1 MTKKINKTRF
11 QRRAAS
17 QLIATAGLLAVS
29 PISFGADIMLEEVI
43 VTAQKRSENINDVAM
58 SVSALGEEYIN
69 RLDLDSMDDLQKVVP
84 GFHATIS
91 TYGTPIYTIRGVG
104 FQDTSLAASPTVSVY
119 VDEMPVPYSIISN
132 YANLD
137 ISRTEILKGPQGILF
152 GNNATGGAINYIANK
167 PSDEFGAGIEVG
179 YARFGTVDLDGYIN
193 VPVSENLAFRL
204 AGKMTK
210 SDGWQKSTTTDE
222 ELGDRDFSVGRASV
236 AWDPVETVRFL
247 GTVTYG
253 QDKSDTIAPQF
264 FRAVVQNAQ
273 TPLDPGFLNFPAA
286 GSDNRDADW
295 SQCINNS
302 PTEDPDGCVSLAAD
316 NEYVHSNIRLEV
328 DLNSTMQLTS
338 LTSYQKFDRF
348 QPVESDGTTFRNYE
362 SVQMGEMETFYQE
375 VRISGLQDNGA
386 NWVAGAN
393 FQVDDTVDTFL
404 QSYSASSSSQI
415 FGLNLGPT
423 RPLSD
428 QEVETWAVFGNVEYP
443 IGDFTVHGG
452 ARYTDQTRDFI
463 GCGQD
468 GGDGSWSTIS
478 QGIQNLLITG
488 NPFVNSSFPDTT
500 QGPGIDAGPAGCGT
514 TNEPPQFLP
523 GYVNDSLDEDNFSWR
538 LGSKWQATDSTMF
551 YGNVSKG
558 YKAGSFPTAA
568 TARSL
573 QLIPAVQ
580 ESLLAYELGVKAS
593 LLSGRLQLNGA
604 TFFYDYED
612 KQIRGSVL
620 DPVFGPLGALV
631 NVPESEVK
639 GFEVFATGLVSEGLT
654 IRAGV
659 SYSDSEIKGGFSNF
673 NYLGQQQDFTG
684 ESFPHAPEW
693 QGSFDVS
700 YERMFSSGLLGYVG
714 ALVSYQDDTYAGF
727 GELSELQ
734 IDSYTLLDMRAGIE
748 AGDWG
753 VRIWGKNLT
762 DEYYWRQVTREF
774 GDALVRYAGH
784 PRSYGITF
792 SYKWQ

>member
-1 MTKKINKTRF
+1 MTKRKAMPQVI
-11 QRRAAS
+11 AA
-17 QLIATAGLLAVS
+17 AGLLTIVPVGYA
-29 PISFGADIMLEEVI
+29 AEMMLEEVI
-43 VTAQKRSENINDVAM
+43 VTAQKRSENINEVAM
-58 SVSALGEEYIN
+58 SVTALGEEYIN

-84 GFHATIS
+84 GFHATVS

-119 VDEMPVPYSIISN
+119 VDEMPVPYSILSG

-167 PSDEFGAGIEVG
+167 PSDEFGAEVELG
-179 YARFGTVDLDGYIN
+179 YARFGTVDFDGHVNI
-193 VPVSENLAFRL
+193 PVSDSLSFRL
-204 AGKMTK
+204 AGKIIK
-210 SDGWQKSTTTDE
+210 SDGWQKSTTTDN
-222 ELGDRDFSVGRASV
+222 ELGDRDFSLARFSA
-236 AWDPVETVRFL
+236 AWDPTEKVRVL

-253 QDKSDTIAPQF
+253 QDKSDTPAPQF
-264 FRAVVQNAQ
+264 FQAVVQNAQ
-273 TPLDPGFLNFPAA
+273 TPLDPGFLNFPKA
-286 GSDNRDADW
+286 GSENREADW
-295 SQCINNS
+295 SSCINNS
-302 PTEDPDGCVSLAAD
+302 PTEDPEGCVSLAAD
-316 NEYVHSNIRLEV
+316 NDYMHSNIRLEV
-328 DLNSTMQLTS
+328 DLSPTILLTS

-362 SVQMGEMETFYQE
+362 SVQMGEIDTYYQE
-375 VRISGLQDNGA
+375 IRISGLQENGA

-393 FQVDDTVDTFL
+393 FQLDDTVDTFL
-404 QSYSASSSSQI
+404 QSYSDSSSSQI
-415 FGLNLGPT
+415 FGLKLGPT

-428 QEVETWAVFGNVEYP
+428 QDVETWAVFGNMEYP
-443 IGDFTVHGG
+443 VGDFTFHAG
-452 ARYTDQTRDFI
+452 ARYTDQKRDFI

-488 NPFVNSSFPDTT
+488 DPFVNSSFPDTT
-500 QGPGIDAGPAGCGT
+500 QGPGVDAGPGGCGT
-514 TNEPPQFLP
+514 TNEPPDFAP
-523 GYVNDSLDEDNFSWR
+523 GYVYDSLDEDNFSWR
-538 LGSKWQATDSTMF
+538 LGSKWQATDGTMF

-580 ESLLAYELGVKAS
+580 ESLLAYELGVKSS
-593 LLSGRLQLNGA
+593 LFSSRVQLNGA
-604 TFFYDYED
+604 VFFYDYED

-639 GFEVFATGLVSEGLT
+639 GFEMFATALVTEGLT
-654 IRAGV
+654 LRAGV
-659 SYSDSEIKGGFSNF
+659 SYSDSEIKGDFTNF
-673 NYLGQQQDFTG
+673 NYLGQQQNFTG

-693 QGSFDVS
+693 QGSVDAS
-700 YERMFSSGLLGYVG
+700 YEHTFSSGMIGYVG
-714 ALVSYQDDTYAGF
+714 ALISYQDDTYAGF
-727 GELSELQ
+727 GELPELEV
-734 IDSYTLLDMRAGIE
+734 DSYALLDMRAGID
-748 AGDWG
+748 AGNWG
-753 VRIWGKNLT
+753 IRAWGKNLT

-774 GDALVRYAGH
+774 GDALVRFAGY
-784 PRSYGITF
+784 PRSYGVTV
-792 SYKWQ
+792 SYRWQ